1 MHSHRLVPSCDFPSP
16 LRQCFL
22 LFQNSLTPNFLRKKK
37 EKKNPYVIS
46 TIFFSSHAG
55 SLEVGSFFCTFQPFL
70 FHSLVL
76 LHQLIMIDLCS
87 FSLLLALRLLSLFH
101 FKKNGFFWF
110 VFFVFVFISYLF
122 QLTFFIYPFRA
133 KLPKI
138 MINTWPLFYFFCLS
152 SQV

>member
-1 MHSHRLVPSCDFPSP
+1 MDFPSP

-22 LFQNSLTPNFLRKKK
+22 LFQNSLTPNFLRKKKK

-110 VFFVFVFISYLF
+110 VFFCFCFYLLSISADIFYLSF
-122 QLTFFIYPFRA
+122 Q
-133 KLPKI
+133 
-138 MINTWPLFYFFCLS
+138 
-152 SQV
+152 SQAT